1 MSADDF
7 KNKTINAMSQMP
19 KAWRKISQN
28 YFTKLSKKEVLRL
41 NVLALLVGVTA
52 GYAAIGLRYLI
63 GFLQNL
69 ILLGETNF
77 DLVSTMQHT
86 REYWILLILPIG
98 LMVSAFITRTFSKES
113 VGHGVPEVIESVM
126 TKGGKM
132 RKRVAVVKTAASS
145 VTIASGGS
153 VGWEGPIVQIGSV
166 FGSAISS
173 FLNLRPK
180 LVKTLV
186 GCGAAGAIAA
196 SFNTPIAGVIFAIEI
211 IILELKTKSFI
222 PLVVA
227 SVAGTVVSRH
237 YLGNEPAFTSPEYAL
252 VSNHELFFYLLLGI
266 LSGVVGVMVIK
277 FLYACEDKFEA
288 FPVHYLVKAL
298 FGGLVVAG
306 IGVFYPEVLGVGYET
321 IDSAIHQHSSF
332 ELMFYLIFLKII
344 AMSFTIAAGG
354 SGGVFAPSLFIGA
367 MLGGSFGYIVNWL
380 YPSITAPFGA
390 YALVGMAGMFSA
402 TSRATFT
409 AIVILFEMTL
419 DYSIILPLM
428 LVCVAADQVS
438 WLLFRESVYSY
449 KLTRKGLSYVTDIGV
464 NVMSITLIK
473 DIMTPNVEAISL
485 GMSYKDLKDIQGN
498 STHAVYPVVNEKNI
512 LQGVV
517 HQEDLKAYVKTE
529 GQDFKTIIK
538 KPKAVVGPND
548 SVARAIEKIDKSR
561 DPRILVVNKSTNKLL
576 GIVSPVDLVR
586 LSSNDSDPDEA

>member
-1 MSADDF
+1 MSADEF
-7 KNKTINAMSQMP
+7 KNKTIYAMSKMP
-19 KAWRKISQN
+19 KAWKKISQD
-28 YFTKLSKKEVLRL
+28 YFTKLSKKEILRL
-41 NVLALLVGVTA
+41 NVLALIVGLTA

-63 GFLQNL
+63 GYLQNL
-69 ILLGETNF
+69 ILLGETSF

-113 VGHGVPEVIESVM
+113 VGHGVPEVIEAVM

-166 FGSAISS
+166 FGSALSS

-186 GCGAAGAIAA
+186 GCGGAAAIAA

-222 PLVVA
+222 PLVIA

-277 FLYACEDKFEA
+277 FLYACEDKFEKA
-288 FPVHYLVKAL
+288 PGHYLFKAM

-332 ELMFYLIFLKII
+332 QLMFYLIFLKII

-449 KLTRKGLSYVTDIGV
+449 KLTRKGISYVSDIGV
-464 NVMSITLIK
+464 NVMSITLVK
-473 DIMTPNVEAISL
+473 DIMTTEVEALRSN
-485 GMSYKDLKDIQGN
+485 MSFDEIKDIAQN
-498 STHAVYPVVNEKNI
+498 STHAVYPVVNEKQQ

-517 HQEDLKAYVKTE
+517 HQNDLKTYLNAQEASLESY
-529 GQDFKTIIK
+529 IK
-538 KPKAVVGPND
+538 KSKVVVGPTDN
-548 SVARAIEKIDKSR
+548 VAKAIEKIDKSR
-561 DPRILVVNKSTNKLL
+561 DPRILVVNKKTNKLL

-586 LSSNDSDPDEA
+586 LSSNDSDPE

>member
-1 MSADDF
+1 
-7 KNKTINAMSQMP
+7 MSQMP
-19 KAWRKISQN
+19 KTWKKISQD
-28 YFTKLSKKEVLRL
+28 YFTKLTKKEIIRL
-41 NVLALLVGVTA
+41 NILALVVGIIA

-63 GFLQNL
+63 GYLQNL
-69 ILLGETNF
+69 ILLGETSF
-77 DLVSTMQHT
+77 ELVSTMQHT
-86 REYWILLILPIG
+86 REYWILLILPVG

-113 VGHGVPEVIESVM
+113 VGHGVPEVIEAVM
-126 TKGGKM
+126 TKAGKM
-132 RKRVAVVKTAASS
+132 RKRVAVVKTAVSS

-173 FLNLRPK
+173 FFNLRPK
-180 LVKTLV
+180 LMKTLV

-237 YLGNEPAFTSPEYAL
+237 YLGNEPAFTSPEYTL

-266 LSGVVGVMVIK
+266 LSGVVGVIVIK
-277 FLYACEDKFEA
+277 FLYGCEDKFESL
-288 FPVHYLVKAL
+288 PGHYLVKAML
-298 FGGLVVAG
+298 GGLAVAG
-306 IGVFYPEVLGVGYET
+306 IGVFFPEVLGVGYES
-321 IDSAIHQHSSF
+321 IDNVIHQHSSF
-332 ELMFYLIFLKII
+332 ELMFYLIFLKIL

-380 YPSITAPFGA
+380 YPSITAPYGA

-473 DIMTPNVEAISL
+473 DILTPDVEAL
-485 GMSYKDLKDIQGN
+485 NLDMNYEDLQHIQST
-498 STHAVYPVVNEKNI
+498 STHAVYPVVDKKKI

-517 HQEDLKAYVKTE
+517 HQEDLKAYVQSE

-586 LSSNDSDPDEA
+586 LSSNDSDPDES